1 MDGNFVLLSCIH
13 LLVDV
18 LNEPAGA
25 RLPPTLSPG
34 YAPGPFLLTARAS
47 IAMTT
52 LELPAKSVL
61 CTPGNPITTTLQI
74 DRAAINKSARGR
86 HRGAGQ
92 PRKPMRPVQK
102 PPRRSTTSA
111 PRSTAGAAP
120 GPTVPQ
126 RGSSHI
132 APSLAPVQ
140 ITVLAPLLTEDGSAP
155 RAQGGRTLG
164 VARSMIQDNLR
175 RAHAIGEVSRPKFRQ
190 ALRGASRP
198 TAPLHAV
205 APFHIS
211 VGCGACHP
219 ESKNRMREICI

>member
-1 MDGNFVLLSCIH
+1 VDGNFVLLSCIH

-34 YAPGPFLLTARAS
+34 DAPGPFLLTARV

-126 RGSSHI
+126 LGSSHI

-164 VARSMIQDNLR
+164 VARSTIQDNLR
-175 RAHAIGEVSRPKFRQ
+175 RAHAIGEDQTSRPKFRQ
-190 ALRGASRP
+190 ALRGVQRRP
-198 TAPLHAV
+198 CTP
-205 APFHIS
+205 
-211 VGCGACHP
+211 
-219 ESKNRMREICI
+219 

>member
-1 MDGNFVLLSCIH
+1 VDGNFVLLSCIH

-111 PRSTAGAAP
+111 PRSTAGTAP

-126 RGSSHI
+126 LGSSHSGGF
-132 APSLAPVQ
+132 PPRG
-140 ITVLAPLLTEDGSAP
+140 APLSVLDAICILGP
-155 RAQGGRTLG
+155 NPDYYKRDG
-164 VARSMIQDNLR
+164 VANIATL
-175 RAHAIGEVSRPKFRQ
+175 
-190 ALRGASRP
+190 
-198 TAPLHAV
+198 
-205 APFHIS
+205 
-211 VGCGACHP
+211 
-219 ESKNRMREICI
+219 